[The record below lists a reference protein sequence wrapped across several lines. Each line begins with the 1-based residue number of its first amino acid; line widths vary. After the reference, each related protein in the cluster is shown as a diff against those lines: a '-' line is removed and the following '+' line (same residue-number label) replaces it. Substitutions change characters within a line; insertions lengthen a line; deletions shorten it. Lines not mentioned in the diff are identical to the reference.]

1 MENNL
6 EILVQRF
13 IEASIKLEESTL
25 AGDSERINK
34 ESKEIM
40 IIVKE
45 LRGIG
50 KDAMDKLLP
59 LLSHENNYVRCN
71 AACCIIPVYPKKA
84 RETLTEI
91 SQLKGLKAGMIGFNA
106 MMTLREWGKGNLKFD

>member
-1 MENNL
+1 MTRDLDN
-6 EILVQRF
+6 LVQRF
-13 IEASIKLEESTL
+13 VEASIKLEKATL
-25 AGDSERINK
+25 AGDSKRINQ
-34 ESKEIM
+34 ESLEIM
-40 IIVKE
+40 AIMKE
-45 LRGIG
+45 LRSIG

-71 AACCIIPVYPKKA
+71 SACCMIPVYPEKA

-106 MMTLREWGKGNLKFD
+106 KMTLKEWDKGNLKFD